1 MKNLTEGNIY
11 KTFILFA
18 LPLILAGFLSQAYN
32 IIDSIIA
39 GKFLGETGLAAVG
52 ATAEFIRFINSFFWG
67 FGTGVSVYSAI
78 LFGSGNYKALK
89 MNLYSNTMLFIAVH
103 IVISIVAV
111 IFKDV
116 LFDFLRVD
124 AAIEKEASV
133 YYIIYVLGMVFIS
146 LNYFGTYTMH
156 ALGMSAY
163 PFRMSMVSTVLNIGG
178 NLLSVAVFK
187 IGVVGIALS
196 SVLAAVV
203 VDICYLA
210 KINKCYRE
218 LGVEDYKATFSMK
231 TVKKTFS
238 VSIPTT
244 IQQSVMYLA
253 SLVISPVINGLGSSA
268 TAAYSVVMRIYDI
281 NAGIYQN
288 SGKTLMN
295 YTAQCVGAGKYD
307 SIKRGVRV
315 GFLQSVVFLAPFLI
329 LSVIFARAF
338 CSAFFPENFSG
349 EALELAVVFTK
360 YFLPIVFANVINNL
374 FHSFFRGIK
383 AADLLLISTGIG
395 TVSRIAATLIL
406 AKYYGMYGVYA
417 GWAASWILEAIYVL
431 FVYYSGVWKRKL
443 MI

>member
-39 GKFLGETGLAAVG
+39 GKYLGETGLAAVG
-52 ATAEFIRFINSFFWG
+52 ATAEFIRFITSFFWG

-78 LFGSGNYKALK
+78 LFGSENYKALK
-89 MNLYSNTMLFIAVH
+89 TSLYSNTVLFMTAH
-103 IVISIVAV
+103 IIMSGLAI
-111 IFKDV
+111 IFKDF
-116 LFDFLRVD
+116 LFDFLNVD
-124 AAIEKEASV
+124 AAIEKEASL
-133 YYIIYVLGMVFIS
+133 YYIIYVSGMVFIS
-146 LNYFGTYTMH
+146 LNSFGTYTMH

-163 PFRMSMVSTVLNIGG
+163 PFRMSIVSTVINIGG
-178 NLLSVAVFK
+178 NILSVAVLK
-187 IGVVGIALS
+187 IGVVGIAVS

-203 VDICYLA
+203 VDICYLM
-210 KINKCYRE
+210 KIKKCYRE
-218 LGVEDYKATFSMK
+218 LGVSDYKAAFSMK

-253 SLVISPVINGLGSSA
+253 SLVISPVVNGLGSSA

-281 NAGIYQN
+281 NSGIYQN

-307 SIKRGVRV
+307 SIKKGVRV
-315 GFLQSVVFLAPFLI
+315 GFLQGVVFLAPFL
-329 LSVIFARAF
+329 LVSVIFARGF
-338 CSAFFPENFSG
+338 CSAFFPDNFSG
-349 EALELAVVFTK
+349 EALELAVVFVK

-383 AADLLLISTGIG
+383 AAGLLLISTGIG

-406 AKYYGMYGVYA
+406 AKFYGMYGVYA
-417 GWAASWILEAIYVL
+417 GWAISWILEAVYVL
-431 FVYYSGVWKRKL
+431 VVYWSGMWKKSL
-443 MI
+443 KK